1 MLKGSPKL
9 ILLDELPPY
18 LENAKTITV
27 GAGDLSIVTTTALAN
42 LFNALNRTE
51 LDNVL
56 VVISDLKA
64 TYQSGTRLLQS
75 TFPNLEG
82 EVNRFALV
90 VQRSAVHQ
98 MKSMIF

>member
-27 GAGDLSIVTTTALAN
+27 GSGDLAVVTTTALAN
-42 LFNALNRTE
+42 LFNAINRPE

-64 TYQSGTRLLQS
+64 TYQSGTRLL
-75 TFPNLEG
+75 TVNLP
-82 EVNRFALV
+82 
-90 VQRSAVHQ
+90 
-98 MKSMIF
+98 